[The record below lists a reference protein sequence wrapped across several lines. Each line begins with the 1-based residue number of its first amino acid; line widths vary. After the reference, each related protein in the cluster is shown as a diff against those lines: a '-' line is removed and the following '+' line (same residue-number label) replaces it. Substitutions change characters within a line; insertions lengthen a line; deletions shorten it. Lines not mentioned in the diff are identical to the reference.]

1 MIILYL
7 NKKISIF
14 HVLISYLKTIIMYMI
29 NIIIIDY
36 IVTTINPN
44 NATTNKI
51 REITNIYVK
60 LEKNIY
66 TLYIYE

>member
-1 MIILYL
+1 
-7 NKKISIF
+7 
-14 HVLISYLKTIIMYMI
+14 MI

-51 REITNIYVK
+51 REIINIYVK